1 MSKKMY
7 RAVLNGHGGS
17 TDGCSIFTWEG
28 TVTPCGQW
36 VERGST
42 RWRLDD
48 DKWHETEEAA
58 KASLA
63 DEIEAIALA
72 CNRQARRL
80 RMQADEARQRV
91 HTQRCRSESGDGSCN
106 TQDQRQR

>member
-1 MSKKMY
+1 MSKQRY

-17 TDGCSIFTWEG
+17 TNGCSIFTWKG

-36 VERGST
+36 VEHGPT

-48 DKWHETEEAA
+48 GTWHETEEAA
-58 KASLA
+58 EASLA

-72 CNRQARRL
+72 CNKQARRL
-80 RMQADEARQRV
+80 RMAADEVRQGAA
-91 HTQRCRSESGDGSCN
+91 T
-106 TQDQRQR
+106 

>member
-1 MSKKMY
+1 MGKKLW
-7 RAVLNGHGGS
+7 RAVLNGHVCS
-17 TDGCSIFTWEG
+17 ANGCSIFTWSG

-36 VERGST
+36 VENGPT

-48 DKWHETEEAA
+48 GTWHETEEAA

-72 CNRQARRL
+72 CNKQARRL
-80 RMQADEARQRV
+80 RMQADEVRQGA
-91 HTQRCRSESGDGSCN
+91 T
-106 TQDQRQR
+106 T

>member
-1 MSKKMY
+1 MGKQLW
-7 RAVLNGHGGS
+7 RAVLNGHVGS
-17 TDGCSIFTWEG
+17 TDGCSVFTWSG

-36 VERGST
+36 VENGPT

-48 DKWHETEEAA
+48 GTWHETEEAA

-80 RMQADEARQRV
+80 RMAADEVRQGAA
-91 HTQRCRSESGDGSCN
+91 T
-106 TQDQRQR
+106 